1 MRNRPKDL
9 FAIRLIW
16 SVIDIFI
23 NESNSLNN
31 FAISSDGI
39 ASGLQRSASTLVA
52 AGNSLEQSIAMLAA
66 GNKVIQDPETLGK
79 SIAENKS
86 SYISQNLVVDKT

>member
-9 FAIRLIW
+9 FAVFYITV
-16 SVIDIFI
+16 SSYK
-23 NESNSLNN
+23 NSESNRLNN

-79 SIAENKS
+79 SIAEDKS
-86 SYISQNLVVDKT
+86 SYISQNPEVDKT